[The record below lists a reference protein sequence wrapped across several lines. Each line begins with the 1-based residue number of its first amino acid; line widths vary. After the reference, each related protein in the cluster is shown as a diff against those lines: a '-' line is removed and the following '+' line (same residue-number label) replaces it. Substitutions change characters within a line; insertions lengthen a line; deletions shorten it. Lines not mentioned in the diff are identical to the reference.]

1 MMTIR
6 SLALPLLFLL
16 LTACAPTLK
25 MEQHTNLGLEIS
37 EEDFPATVAILP
49 FTNETKDQGLEV
61 AVRRAFA
68 NHFSAKNYRDMKL
81 PLVDEKL
88 LLFEKSSGKT
98 AAETPHAELARILGC
113 DGLLFGRVTDYQWIY
128 AGVYSQIGVE
138 AEVWMVNAK
147 SGRELFRMREAVR
160 YHEGGIPATPLSAVV
175 TLVSTALNLRD
186 IQKVRLLNELAYK
199 FMAKIPAPQTLAETG
214 QRPVIREVLTN
225 ATEGPFIPR
234 KMIRVAMEGEPG
246 LVGSFDIGAFRRG
259 IPLREEKPGIYV
271 GEYTV
276 LPGDN
281 AEDMPI
287 IVTLS
292 RLGGLENQWTD
303 ISGFVTID
311 TTPPPRVTGLKAKG
325 FPDRVELSWDGLR
338 EIRDLRGYRVLRSD
352 KPLSGFREIAF
363 VETPNFGDT
372 TAVPGTDFH
381 YRIVASDQAG
391 NDADP
396 TDSLRARVSSRD
408 PVPLSGPLSK
418 DTVLEGTY
426 LVNGTVV
433 APAGMTLTIQPET
446 RLLFT
451 EGKGVVIRGKL
462 VIAAAEAPV
471 HLLPAKGG
479 KWSGVTV
486 DGGQAELDGFRLQGA
501 GSGLIMKD
509 ADVRIARG
517 VVSGCDIGIEMSGS
531 GAVELRDTTLSGN
544 RVGLRMSRSI
554 ATVSGNSIVQNDTGV
569 ELASFSG
576 KLEGNNVF
584 DNRINLSAAAEQRV
598 GVNYLGSVQREE
610 MRLKGVTVE
619 RVYDARL
626 PGGKEV
632 VPEDNP
638 YLRLSPEARQR
649 KQAEIIAEAGEYFR
663 KRNFG
668 RSATLFEEALK
679 VEPSA
684 DIYYYL
690 AISCQEMKEGEKA
703 LAVLWK
709 GVASF
714 PRDANLWKSLAML
727 AYERG
732 ESDIARRALDEALR
746 LSPNDRQSRFLRER
760 LGEGEKRPERR

>member
-1 MMTIR
+1 MTTLR
-6 SLALPLLFLL
+6 SLALSLLLLL
-16 LTACAPTLK
+16 LTSCAPTLK
-25 MEQHTNLGLEIS
+25 MEQHTNLGLEIA
-37 EEDFPATVAILP
+37 EGDFPATVAILP
-49 FTNETKDQGLEV
+49 FANDTKEHGLDV

-88 LLFEKSSGKT
+88 LLFQKSSGKT
-98 AAETPHAELARILGC
+98 VAETPPAELARVAGC

-128 AGVYSQIGVE
+128 AGVYSRIGVE

-147 SGRELFRMREAVR
+147 SGKELFRMREAVR

-175 TLVSTALNLRD
+175 TVVSTALNLRD
-186 IQKVRLLNELAYK
+186 IQKVRLVNELAYK
-199 FMAKIPAPQTLAETG
+199 FMAKLPSPRSLAETG
-214 QRPVIREVLTN
+214 QRPVIYEVLTN
-225 ATEGPFIPR
+225 GAEGPFIPR
-234 KMIRVAMEGEPG
+234 KVIRVAMRGEPG

-259 IPLREEKPGIYV
+259 VPLREEKPGIYV

-281 AEDMPI
+281 AADMPI

-303 ISGFVTID
+303 ISGFVTVD
-311 TTPPPRVTGLKAKG
+311 TTPPPRVAGLRAKG
-325 FPDRVELSWDGLR
+325 FPDRVELVWDGLKD
-338 EIRDLRGYRVLRSD
+338 ISDLRGYRVLRSD

-363 VETPNFGDT
+363 VESPNFSDT
-372 TAVPGTDFH
+372 TAVPGSDFH

-396 TDSLRARVSSRD
+396 TDSLRARLSSRD
-408 PVPLSGPLSK
+408 PVPLSGTLSK

-433 APAGMTLTIQPET
+433 TPAGVTLTIQPET

-451 EGKGVVIRGKL
+451 EGRGMVIRGKL
-462 VIAAAEAPV
+462 VINGGETAV
-471 HLLPAKGG
+471 QLLPAQGG

-486 DGGQAELDGFRLQGA
+486 DGGQAELGGFRLQGA
-501 GSGLIMKD
+501 LNGLVVKD
-509 ADVRIARG
+509 ADARILRG
-517 VVSGCDIGIEMSGS
+517 VMSGCDTGIEITGN
-531 GAVELRDTTLSGN
+531 GAVELRETTLSGN

-554 ATVSGNSIVQNDTGV
+554 ATVSGNTIVQNDTGV
-569 ELASFSG
+569 ELAFFSG

-584 DNRINLSAAAEQRV
+584 DNGINLAAPAEQRV
-598 GVNYLGSVQREE
+598 GVNYLGSVRREE
-610 MRLKGVTVE
+610 MRLKRVTVE

-626 PGGKEV
+626 PGGREV

-638 YLRLSPEARQR
+638 YLRLSFEERQR

-668 RSATLFEEALK
+668 KSATLFEEALK
-679 VEPSA
+679 VAPSA

-690 AISCQEMKEGEKA
+690 AISCQEMKEEERA
-703 LAVLWK
+703 LATLQR

-732 ESDIARRALDEALR
+732 ENDTARRALDEALR